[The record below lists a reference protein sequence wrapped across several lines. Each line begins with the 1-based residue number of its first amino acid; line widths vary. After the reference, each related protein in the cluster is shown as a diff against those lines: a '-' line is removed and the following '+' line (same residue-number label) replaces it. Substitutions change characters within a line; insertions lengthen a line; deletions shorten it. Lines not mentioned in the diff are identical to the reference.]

1 MKGELVGPGLLVTRA
16 LLQEAEALDLP
27 STVWARL
34 EAQLARPVEIVA
46 LPLQAQAALQ
56 DLAPEGDPRPLALA
70 RALLGEREMGGF
82 TLVTRMDDLAR
93 QVGGVAPRQAIL
105 LPLLHQLEREGLLR
119 ARWHSGP
126 RGIRRSYAL
135 WRTGRRVPF
144 LSPLARWLARLGGTR
159 RTIPLR
165 RMRSVTA
172 RGGD

>member
-1 MKGELVGPGLLVTRA
+1 MKGELVGPELLVTRA
-16 LLQEAEALDLP
+16 FLQEAEALDLP

-34 EAQLARPVEIVA
+34 EAQLARPVEIVV

-56 DLAPEGDPRPLALA
+56 DLAREGDPRPLALA
-70 RALLGEREMGGF
+70 LALLGEREMGGF

-93 QVGGVAPRQAIL
+93 QVGGVAPQQAIL
-105 LPLLHQLEREGLLR
+105 LLLLHQLEREGLLR